1 MRQLV
6 KITSV
11 VCMALGIAACEP
23 KTEAPKGA
31 GAPHSVPVTAVE
43 VKSQSQSL
51 MVELPGRTKAFLEA
65 EVRPQVS
72 GIIAARN
79 FVEGGEVKAGESLYS
94 IDDSTY
100 KANVYS
106 AEAEL
111 ERATAALA
119 ASSSTYKRYQKLVKT
134 NAISQE
140 QYDTADANYKQGLAS
155 VAQAK
160 ANLNNARIN
169 LAYTKVASP
178 ISGRIGQS
186 NVTPGALVTANQ
198 GNALATVQQLDPI
211 NVDIVQSSTEMLR
224 LKQQL
229 ASGALDKA
237 ANANVSLILEDG
249 SNYKHIGQLK
259 FTELSVNETTGSV
272 IIRAQ
277 FPNPEGLLLPGM
289 FVRTQLSVGID
300 PQAILVP
307 QKGVTRN
314 PKGQGVV
321 MVVNS
326 DNKVEAKIVTTGGV
340 INNQWVITSGL
351 AAGDKVIVEGLQKIR
366 PGAPVTA
373 TLANATNSK

>member
-111 ERATAALA
+111 ERANAALS

-169 LAYTKVASP
+169 LAYTKVAAP

>member
-23 KTEAPKGA
+23 KTDAPKGA

-111 ERATAALA
+111 ERANAALS
-119 ASSSTYKRYQKLVKT
+119 ASSATYKRYQKLVKT

-169 LAYTKVASP
+169 LAYTKVAAP

>member
-111 ERATAALA
+111 ERANAALS